1 MKKKLTTNLIKTT
14 ALFVILITIIFV
26 ANGSAQKKRS
36 SVGKTQ
42 KTATGI
48 RKVDFKNFNYSSS
61 GDWCRGK
68 LVLRKGHAKYGDSNY
83 DTADLSSVR
92 YVDFDGDGKEEAFV
106 VIEWSTFGTAGGG
119 VDVFVFSYRND
130 SAIKIWSKCN
140 ERSGAKLVGRSI
152 LFTYPEYIGDDAHC
166 CPTYITTETYT
177 WKRNGF
183 VRTSKKRKRS
193 GYK

>member
-14 ALFVILITIIFV
+14 ARVVILITIIFV

-68 LVLRKGHAKYGDSNY
+68 LVLRNGHTQYSDSNY
-83 DTADLSSVR
+83 DTADLSSVK
-92 YVDFDGDGKEEAFV
+92 YVDFDGDGREDAFV
-106 VIEWSTFGTAGGG
+106 VIEWSTSGTAGGG
-119 VDVFVFSYRND
+119 IDAFAFKYRNG
-130 SAIKIWSKCN
+130 SAQQIWSKCN

-166 CPTYITTETYT
+166 CPSYITTDTYV
-177 WKRNGF
+177 WKRNSF
-183 VRTSKKRKRS
+183 VRISKKRKRS
-193 GYK
+193 GYR